1 MMFSLQNEYFLCHA
15 YDTEALSTFRVIAL
29 DRSFIAF
36 SVILLLI
43 NGTLSLKNFFKLSYG
58 TTR

>member
-1 MMFSLQNEYFLCHA
+1 MIFSLQNEYFLCHA

-29 DRSFIAF
+29 DRELFN
-36 SVILLLI
+36 VILLLI
-43 NGTLSLKNFFKLSYG
+43 NGTLSLKNFLKLSCG